1 MSSST
6 SEIAP
11 PRKRPQDGL
20 SWLGRPV
27 GEDQRARILACAQ
40 TEFSKQGYRNAKMKA
55 IATQTGVGKTTV
67 YKYFSSKEE
76 LFLAVVRENLNHIH
90 ELALAGLVSGGA
102 PWERLE
108 TSARSVLSFIEDN
121 RDLLRVMF
129 QETGE
134 FDGGIQKQFIETIG
148 ANMPIGEAFIQSF
161 QNEGAFRKQPAH
173 EVVGL
178 LLNLLIG
185 TTYSW
190 SLHGEGSLVEK
201 GMAYLEMLKQ
211 GFLQEE

>member
-1 MSSST
+1 
-6 SEIAP
+6 
-11 PRKRPQDGL
+11 
-20 SWLGRPV
+20 
-27 GEDQRARILACAQ
+27 
-40 TEFSKQGYRNAKMKA
+40 MKA
-55 IATQTGVGKTTV
+55 IATRTGVGKTTI

-76 LFLAVVRENLNHIH
+76 LFLAVVHENLGHIH
-90 ELALAGLVSGGA
+90 ELALAGLVSGGP

-108 TSARSVLSFIEDN
+108 TSARSVLSFVEEN
-121 RDLLRVMF
+121 RNLLRVMF

-148 ANMPIGEAFIQSF
+148 VNMPIGEAFIQSF
-161 QNEGAFRKQPAH
+161 QNEGTFRKQPAH

-185 TTYSW
+185 TTYAW
-190 SLHGEGSLVEK
+190 SLRGEGSLVTI

-211 GFLQEE
+211 GFLQQE

>member
-1 MSSST
+1 MRS
-6 SEIAP
+6 
-11 PRKRPQDGL
+11 QDDL

-27 GEDQRARILACAQ
+27 GEDQRAKILACAQ
-40 TEFSKQGYRNAKMKA
+40 AEFSEQGYRNAKMKA
-55 IATQTGVGKTTV
+55 IATHTGVGKTTI

-90 ELALAGLVSGGA
+90 ELALAGLVSGGP

-108 TSARSVLSFIEDN
+108 TSARSILAYVEEN
-121 RDLLRVMF
+121 RNILRVMF

-148 ANMPIGEAFIQSF
+148 VNMPIGEAFIQSF
-161 QNEGAFRKQPAH
+161 QNEGTFRKQPAH
-173 EVVGL
+173 EVIGL

-185 TTYSW
+185 TTYAW
-190 SLHGEGSLVEK
+190 SLHGEGSLVER

-211 GFLQEE
+211 GFLKNDN